1 MTTLD
6 TPSPQL
12 PDEPAPEIAAI
23 AIDPDY
29 STRAGYDPK
38 FLTVTLPL
46 PDPGAALSAV
56 VSAELRYHHFSVVM
70 HRKRRMALFTA
81 VNIDGGQT
89 QRLSREPDRWIRDPR
104 IPADEQTDEAVYRKN
119 ALDRGHLVRRLDP
132 AWGPGAKA
140 ANDDTF
146 HFTNCTPQHH
156 DFNAGATL
164 WVGLEDYVLRNSDVN
179 DLKVSVLT
187 GPVLADDDLPYRGI
201 ALPRQFWKVV
211 SVVKQDGTMSST
223 GYLLSQEALLDE
235 FTIGPAEF
243 TFGAYRTYQVPVRR
257 IAELT
262 GLGLGIHIAADPLE
276 AIAFS
281 GSARELLR
289 AQDVYV

>member
-1 MTTLD
+1 MTTVD
-6 TPSPQL
+6 
-12 PDEPAPEIAAI
+12 IAAI
-23 AIDPDY
+23 SIDPDY

-38 FLTVTLPL
+38 FLAVTLPL
-46 PDPGAALSAV
+46 PAPAASLSGF

-81 VNIDGGQT
+81 VNIDGGQA
-89 QRLSREPDRWIRDPR
+89 QQLAREPDRWIRDPR
-104 IPADEQTDEAVYRKN
+104 IAADEQTDEALYRQN
-119 ALDRGHLVRRLDP
+119 DLDRGHLVRRLDP
-132 AWGPGAKA
+132 AWGPAAKA

-156 DFNAGATL
+156 EFNAGATL
-164 WVGLEDYVLRNSDVN
+164 WVGLEDYVLRNTDTH

-187 GPVLADDDLPYRGI
+187 GPVLADGDVPYRGI
-201 ALPRQFWKVV
+201 ELPRQFWKVV
-211 SVVKQDGTMSST
+211 SVVKEDGTLSST

-235 FTIGPAEF
+235 FTMGPAEF
-243 TFGAYRTYQVPVRR
+243 TFGAYHTYQVPVRR

-262 GLGLGIHIAADPLE
+262 HLDLGVHISADPLE
-276 AIAFS
+276 TIAFS

-289 AQDVYV
+289 EQDVFV

>member
-6 TPSPQL
+6 TPPAQL
-12 PDEPAPEIAAI
+12 PDEPAPGIAAI
-23 AIDPDY
+23 SIDPDY
-29 STRAGYDPK
+29 STRAGYDPE

-46 PDPGAALSAV
+46 PQPAAALSAV

-81 VNIDGGQT
+81 VNIDGGQS
-89 QRLSREPDRWIRDPR
+89 QQLSREPDRWIRDPR
-104 IPADEQTDEAVYRKN
+104 IAADEQTDEAIYRQN
-119 ALDRGHLVRRLDP
+119 DLDRGHLVRRLDP
-132 AWGPGAKA
+132 AWGAGAKA

-156 DFNAGATL
+156 EFNADATL
-164 WVGLEDYVLRNSDVN
+164 WVGLEDYVLRNTDTN

-201 ALPRQFWKVV
+201 ELPKQFWKVV
-211 SVVKQDGTMSST
+211 SVVKQDGTLSST
-223 GYLLSQEALLDE
+223 AYLLSQEALLDE
-235 FTIGPAEF
+235 FKMSPAEF

-257 IAELT
+257 IADVT
-262 GLGLGIHIAADPLE
+262 GLDLDIHVAADPLE

-289 AQDVYV
+289 EQDMFV